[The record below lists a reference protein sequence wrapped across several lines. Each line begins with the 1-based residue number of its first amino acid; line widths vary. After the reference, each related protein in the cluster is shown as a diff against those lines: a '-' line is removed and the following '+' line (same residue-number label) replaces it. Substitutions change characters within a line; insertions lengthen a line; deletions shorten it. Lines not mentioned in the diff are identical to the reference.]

1 MRKGAINR
9 CPHCG
14 GTDGIFTKTTLKN
27 VRHFC
32 GFKGEEQDNS
42 EMYDDASS
50 VGGEIAYCQECLKP
64 ICRMSTLRKQWEGK
78 K

>member
-1 MRKGAINR
+1 MKKFDR

-14 GTDGIFTKTTLKN
+14 SNEGIFTKSTLKN

-32 GFKGEEQDNS
+32 GFGGEEQDNS
-42 EMYDDASS
+42 EMYDDA
-50 VGGEIAYCQECLKP
+50 VQIGGEIAYCQECLKP
-64 ICRMSTLRKQWEGK
+64 ICRMSTLRKRWGGK